1 MKETTTAGG
10 KLPFSYKGNSQSG
23 IQLIF
28 SSYKM
33 NIPGEVVSSM
43 IEQYKGKSI
52 IGGFDMKNPPS
63 EGLGYFVRDYG
74 KKQLD
79 KFISPRYASHIS
91 AILRDEGLV
100 EITKESRRIVV
111 NFK

>member
-10 KLPFSYKGNSQSG
+10 QRPFSYKGNLQDG

-33 NIPGEVVSSM
+33 SIPSELITSM
-43 IEQYKGKSI
+43 IEQYKGKSV
-52 IGGFDMKNPPS
+52 IGGFNMKNPPS
-63 EGLGYFVRDYG
+63 EGLGHFVRDYG
-74 KKQLD
+74 QRQLD

-91 AILRDEGLV
+91 AILRDEGIV
-100 EITKESRRIVV
+100 DITKDGRRIVV